1 MLEDPTAE
9 WVSFVDHGANWDPL
23 RMILQ
28 RNDASSNA
36 EGPVIVHRGGAK
48 MPGAVIQSLLLPGS
62 QELEELAANPE
73 FAWLRDLVATTKR
86 ANLAHNRYV
95 FADRTK
101 FEQGSFRAVAL
112 GTSGALLTVGELT
125 EEAKGQGVEAKAAPA
140 DLVAAMAD
148 SQEDIIARLIG
159 DETWRFEDILFNSLR
174 QISADP
180 KKRKQTIMNALS
192 AYWDFLNNILDV
204 APQTQMKLE
213 RPVPRTDTPEAD
225 NHNDGSGQAKT
236 DNRTEITNRGDIEM
250 DANEISALVAK
261 SIDEKLTEFKAELAK
276 GDNTAAADANKPATL
291 ADVVKGVTD
300 LAAVV
305 TGLDGAVKEIKSE
318 ISGLKKAED
327 TTQAETQT
335 EQKTEGDPLVPSVA
349 EAIEALKSQID
360 GLAHAVQGTPPPP
373 DPRVQT
379 VAAKGETP
387 GSWTGMA
394 WGRKK

>member
-23 RMILQ
+23 RMIIQ
-28 RNDASSNA
+28 RNDAGRT
-36 EGPVIVHRGGAK
+36 EGPVIVDKGGAK

-95 FADRTK
+95 FADRSK

-112 GTSGALLTVGELT
+112 GTSGALLTVGDLT
-125 EEAKGQGVEAKAAPA
+125 EESKGQGTAAKAAPA

-159 DETWRFEDILFNSLR
+159 DETWRWEDILFNSLR
-174 QISADP
+174 QVSADP

-213 RPVPRTDTPEAD
+213 RPVPRTDTTETD
-225 NHNDGSGQAKT
+225 NHNDGNGQAKT
-236 DNRTEITNRGDIEM
+236 ENRTKTITRGDTDM
-250 DANEISALVAK
+250 DANEVTALVAK
-261 SIDEKLTEFKAELAK
+261 SIEAKLTELKAELAK
-276 GDNTAAADANKPATL
+276 GDSSAADANKPATL

-300 LAAVV
+300 MAAVV
-305 TGLDGAVKEIKSE
+305 TGLSDAVKEIKSE
-318 ISGLKKAED
+318 ISDLKKTAGPVQTD
-327 TTQAETQT
+327 AQPET
-335 EQKTEGDPLVPSVA
+335 KTEGDPPALSVN
-349 EAIEALKSQID
+349 EAIEAMKAQIS
-360 GLAHAVQGTPPPP
+360 GLEHAVHGTPPPS

-387 GSWTGMA
+387 GSWTNMA
-394 WGRKK
+394 WGKK